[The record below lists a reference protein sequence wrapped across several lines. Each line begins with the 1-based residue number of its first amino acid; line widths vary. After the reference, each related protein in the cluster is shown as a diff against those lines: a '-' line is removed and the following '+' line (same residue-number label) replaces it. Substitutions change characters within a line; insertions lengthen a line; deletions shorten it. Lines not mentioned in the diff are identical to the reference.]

1 MGTNQVFPK
10 LIRFLLNIHL
20 KGLHQVGSFVS
31 NLRIKPS
38 YQTFASNLRI
48 KPSELIFDPSRASF
62 AQGLYVVQTLD
73 KGKGRD
79 FITKLVCNLGETCI
93 SLSEGHLILL
103 FKKKC

>member
-38 YQTFASNLRI
+38 
-48 KPSELIFDPSRASF
+48 ELIFDPSRASF
-62 AQGLYVVQTLD
+62 VQGLYVVQTLD

-79 FITKLVCNLGETCI
+79 FITKLVCNLGETYI